1 MWRCCLIATRLRAL
15 KGDDKQVDD
24 KKAVDMTPSDEEISR
39 GFLPYNDEA
48 EELRRVYA
56 ETPFAERHK
65 SFRFFF
71 PEEPG
76 HVLDI
81 GAGVGVDAEG
91 FAELGH
97 KVVAVE
103 PADAMRVFSVED
115 HDHENITWVDDCL
128 PHLEE
133 VKAMGLTFDFVLA
146 SASFMH
152 LPEEYQADG
161 FKAIAALMKPEA
173 HIAMSLRHG
182 PVPEGRTMY
191 DLSADHAAK
200 LAAASRLTLVRHEE
214 KPDRVGREGVT
225 WSMMVF
231 EKT

>member
-1 MWRCCLIATRLRAL
+1 
-15 KGDDKQVDD
+15 
-24 KKAVDMTPSDEEISR
+24 MTAPDEAISR
-39 GFLPYNDEA
+39 GFLPYNNEA
-48 EELRRVYA
+48 EELRRSYA
-56 ETPFAERHK
+56 ELPFAERHK
-65 SFRFFF
+65 AFRFFF

-91 FAELGH
+91 FAYLGH

-103 PADAMRVFSVED
+103 PADAMRTIAIED
-115 HDHENITWVDDCL
+115 RDHENITWVNDCL
-128 PHLEE
+128 PHLES
-133 VKAMGLTFDFVLA
+133 VLAMGLTFDFVLA

-152 LPEEYQADG
+152 LPEACQADG

-173 HIAMSLRHG
+173 HVAMSLRHG
-182 PVPEGRTMY
+182 PVPEGRTMH
-191 DLSADHAAK
+191 DLSPDDAAK
-200 LAAASRLTLVRHEE
+200 LAAATRLTLVRHEE
-214 KPDRVGREGVT
+214 KPDRVGREGVS

>member
-1 MWRCCLIATRLRAL
+1 MSE
-15 KGDDKQVDD
+15 V
-24 KKAVDMTPSDEEISR
+24 PEEIAR

-48 EELRRVYA
+48 ETLRTRYA
-56 ETPFAERHK
+56 ELPFSEKHK

-71 PEEPG
+71 PEEPS

-81 GAGVGVDAEG
+81 GAGVGVDAQG
-91 FAELGH
+91 FAQAGH

-103 PADAMRVFSVED
+103 PAEALRTIAMADRD
-115 HDHENITWVDDCL
+115 HASITWMDDCL
-128 PHLEE
+128 PHLEKVRE
-133 VKAMGLTFDFVLA
+133 TGLMFDFVLS

-161 FKAIAALMKPEA
+161 FKAIAALMKKEA
-173 HIAMSLRHG
+173 HAAFSLRHG

-191 DLSADHAAK
+191 DLSPDDAAK
-200 LAAASRLTLVRHEE
+200 LAAAAGLGLVRHEE
-214 KPDRVGREGVT
+214 KPDRTGRPGVS

-231 EKT
+231 EKL

>member
-1 MWRCCLIATRLRAL
+1 MTANSP
-15 KGDDKQVDD
+15 DDKIAQ
-24 KKAVDMTPSDEEISR
+24 

-48 EELRRVYA
+48 EELRRRYS
-56 ETPFAERHK
+56 ELPFADRHK
-65 SFRFFF
+65 AFRFFF

-81 GAGVGVDAEG
+81 GAGVGVDARG

-103 PADAMRVFSVED
+103 PAEAMRAYAIKDRD
-115 HDHENITWVDDCL
+115 HANITWVDDCL
-128 PHLEE
+128 PHLEK
-133 VKAMGLTFDFVLA
+133 VKLMGLTFDFVLA

-152 LPEEYQADG
+152 LAEEYQAEG

-173 HIAMSLRHG
+173 HVAMSLRHG

-191 DLSADHAAK
+191 ELSPDDAAK
-200 LAAASRLTLVRHEE
+200 LAAAARLTLVRHEE
-214 KPDRVGREGVT
+214 KPDPRQRPGVS
-225 WSMMVF
+225 WSMIVF